1 MPHTLQGVWG
11 FFIMDIS
18 KGEKTIKEL
27 FVGNCWSYLH
37 DNFHKFNE
45 TNKIKIALEL
55 CKKDQ
60 PTKVEGALNVTMMP
74 EVKVDGKPLELNIGD
89 RLVNLQELPIG

>member
-1 MPHTLQGVWG
+1 MSE
-11 FFIMDIS
+11 IS
-18 KGEKTIKEL
+18 KSEKTIKEL

-55 CKKDQ
+55 CKKSL
-60 PTKVEGALNVTMMP
+60 PTVMEGGLSFSQMP
-74 EVKVDGKPLELNIGD
+74 TVKLGGKEQELNIGNGASTD
-89 RLVNLQELPIG
+89 AGNTEQADSVPDTNQ